1 MKDLK
6 RFRIINEIENKIII
20 DSISEISPKISSIL
34 SEIDYKLFI
43 SFKRLP
49 SEDKFPSIYL
59 IPNDLAKTL
68 NRYKLENN
76 INSAG
81 LYFGFI
87 KRNKF
92 LLSLEGSEFLYKLN
106 LFSEKYKVS
115 LNIDGE
121 KSVLYGNN
129 ITKKMILNISH
140 DLKKNNLVLVFNQV
154 NELISIANIKAD
166 YSTIQNFKP
175 TEVIA
180 LNLVDKGYYLRKKQ

>member
-43 SFKRLP
+43 SFKKLP

-59 IPNDLAKTL
+59 IPNDLEKTL

-92 LLSLEGSEFLYKLN
+92 LLGLEGSEFLYKLN

>member
-92 LLSLEGSEFLYKLN
+92 LLGLEGSEFLYKLN

>member
-43 SFKRLP
+43 SFKKLP

-92 LLSLEGSEFLYKLN
+92 LLGLEGSEFLYKLN